1 MPTNRLRPAFATTE
15 DQLVQVGKAIHD
27 ELKSSTDRRLE
38 NLEAMVALRAAE
50 LIRKEI
56 ELRLSDLTDQFSAK
70 VDDLRRGYV
79 ETLAT
84 LAEVIRTLP
93 PPVVNVSVPEQPTP
107 LVNVSLPE
115 MTPLVTVNVPEL
127 SVPQVYAPVSVN
139 LPELR
144 PEVLVNVPEQTL
156 PQVTVTVPPPRLVK
170 KEITYDG
177 HGRPVI
183 VTEHDAG
190 GGA

>member
-27 ELKSSTDRRLE
+27 ELKFSTDKRLE
-38 NLEAMVALRAAE
+38 NLEAMVALRTTE

-56 ELRLSDLTDQFSAK
+56 ELRLSDLMDQFSAK

-144 PEVLVNVPEQTL
+144 PEVLVNVPGAPAPVITVEV
-156 PQVTVTVPPPRLVK
+156 PQPRLVQK
-170 KEITYDG
+170 KIEYDG
-177 HGRPVI
+177 YGRPVS
-183 VTEHDAG
+183 VEEREVEG
-190 GGA
+190 S

>member
-1 MPTNRLRPAFATTE
+1 M
-15 DQLVQVGKAIHD
+15 VQVGKAIHD
-27 ELKSSTDRRLE
+27 ELKFSTDKRLE
-38 NLEAMVALRAAE
+38 NLEAMVALRTTE

-56 ELRLSDLTDQFSAK
+56 ELRLSDLMDQFSAK

-144 PEVLVNVPEQTL
+144 PEVLVNVPGAPAPVITVEV
-156 PQVTVTVPPPRLVK
+156 PQPRLVQK
-170 KEITYDG
+170 KIEYDG
-177 HGRPVI
+177 YGRPVS
-183 VTEHDAG
+183 VEEREVEG
-190 GGA
+190 S